1 MMSPDPCGNGAMCDG
16 LAPAYGKSCSKLLI
30 LLKLIE
36 LWRNT
41 MSFAV
46 NISIDNIRE
55 EQLREIQERRPDVP
69 RSVSEA
75 VKFLLFECM
84 EKSTKNAG
92 VKNP

>member
-1 MMSPDPCGNGAMCDG
+1 
-16 LAPAYGKSCSKLLI
+16 
-30 LLKLIE
+30 
-36 LWRNT
+36 

-75 VKFLLFECM
+75 MKFLLFEYM
-84 EKSTKNAG
+84 EKSIG
-92 VKNP
+92 VKKA